1 MMAALKSIIPGAS
14 AWPRFVRNASE
25 QFEAR
30 FVTVEILPSP
40 SIFFAGMA
48 GSRIPV
54 VTAHGEGRA
63 LFARD
68 EDVARTIVSA
78 RYVGNR
84 GRSNLRIRST
94 RTALRAG

>member
-1 MMAALKSIIPGAS
+1 MAALKSIIPGAS

-30 FVTVEILPSP
+30 FVTVEILQSP

-68 EDVARTIVSA
+68 EDVERHHRLGPLRRQS
-78 RYVGNR
+78 RE
-84 GRSNLRIRST
+84 RSIPRIP
-94 RTALRAG
+94 